1 MKKENIVK
9 RLGMSILGTL
19 LFGSV
24 GTLSLCIPNLTNPS
38 LALLI
43 CVWLLSGMIGICF
56 FWQKTSPNLL
66 ASFIVILNINVLIL
80 LAGTLHHLHMSLVG
94 LGVKIQLWV
103 WIPLLVYF
111 FVLVWVL
118 PIINEPL
125 AKKIHNRLLAP
136 QTFIE
141 KYYVPIL
148 LLLTMAMS
156 IGLYIYDVYH
166 PGKIQD
172 YVLITLPIAILSY
185 MITLSFSQTAAY
197 QIWAKHQN
205 QDRSKAVNSKEGSMF
220 KRLFASPS
228 QRFYFV
234 GKDQVLHGDFEK
246 AIQSF
251 SKAIEIDPENEEAY
265 FLRGNA
271 YNDSGRPELALKDYA
286 VVLKRNPEDQ
296 LALYNRS
303 LAYLSLQQFDQ
314 AIEDL
319 SRLIQLAPEE
329 PNGYNLRSV
338 VNSQKG
344 EYSLAVADAT
354 RVIELGN
361 EIQGLTNRSLA
372 YERQGN
378 LPAAIAD
385 ETALLEKVPQ
395 KESVYCRRGLLYAE
409 YGKKEKALADLKK
422 GLKKR
427 SQVRESL
434 RREAEQ
440 TLTKLNVEKSGE

>member
-1 MKKENIVK
+1 
-9 RLGMSILGTL
+9 MS
-19 LFGSV
+19 FG
-24 GTLSLCIPNLTNPS
+24 
-38 LALLI
+38 
-43 CVWLLSGMIGICF
+43 
-56 FWQKTSPNLL
+56 
-66 ASFIVILNINVLIL
+66 
-80 LAGTLHHLHMSLVG
+80 LH
-94 LGVKIQLWV
+94 I
-103 WIPLLVYF
+103 YF
-111 FVLVWVL
+111 V
-118 PIINEPL
+118 N
-125 AKKIHNRLLAP
+125 N
-136 QTFIE
+136 
-141 KYYVPIL
+141 
-148 LLLTMAMS
+148 
-156 IGLYIYDVYH
+156 
-166 PGKIQD
+166 PGKIQG
-172 YVLITLPIAILSY
+172 YVSATLMIAILSY
-185 MITLSFSQTAAY
+185 MIALSSSQTTAY

-205 QDRSKAVNSKEGSMF
+205 QDQSKAVNSKEGSMF
-220 KRLFASPS
+220 QRLFPSPS
-228 QRFYFV
+228 QRFSLA
-234 GKDQVLHGDFEK
+234 GTDQIFHGDFEK

-271 YNDSGRPELALKDYA
+271 YNDSGKPELALKDYT

-361 EIQGLTNRSLA
+361 EIQGMTNRSLA

-409 YGKKEKALADLKK
+409 YGEKEKALADLKK

-440 TLTKLNVEKSGE
+440 TLTKLSGEES